1 MEPGALASKTTTG
14 HDLAVLTRDL
24 CAIPSVT
31 GDEEAIADHLL
42 AWIAREAPGCQAD
55 RIGHT
60 VVARVPGAPGEPWVL
75 LVGHHD
81 TVPPAHDQE
90 VAIRDGL
97 VVGCGASDMKGA
109 LAVMLDLAVAASRE
123 PAPPGRPGALFV
135 FYDREEGP
143 ISDSTMPAL
152 LDSGLLPE
160 NVDLALCL
168 EPTDL
173 RIEAGC
179 VGGLHARVTVQG
191 RRAHSARPWQGINA
205 ITRAIPLL
213 QRLAAWEPR
222 PVEVGGLVFREVV
235 SPTMARTHNGRNVV
249 PDAFELNL
257 NMRFAPDRAPEDAIL
272 ELEAMVGPEATCEII
287 DIAPPGRVVTE
298 HPRLSNW
305 AARHGLTLEAK
316 QAWTDVA
323 QLSARGIPAANFG
336 PGLTAQAHQAGEYVP
351 VANLL
356 AARRMLADLLGLST

>member
-1 MEPGALASKTTTG
+1 MLARSTEEAASTV
-14 HDLAVLTRDL
+14 LATLTRDL

-31 GDEEAIADHLL
+31 GDEGAIADHLV
-42 AWIAREAPGCQAD
+42 AWLARESPACQVD
-55 RIGHT
+55 RLGHT
-60 VVARVPGAPGEPWVL
+60 IVARVAGAPGEPWVL
-75 LVGHHD
+75 LIGHTD

-90 VAIRDGL
+90 VAIRDGRVL
-97 VVGCGASDMKGA
+97 GCGASDMKGA

-123 PAPPGRPGALFV
+123 PAAPGRPGALFV

-152 LDSGLLPE
+152 LDSGLLPDAI
-160 NVDLALCL
+160 DLALCL

-179 VGGLHARVTVQG
+179 VGGLHARVVVSGQ
-191 RRAHSARPWQGINA
+191 RAHSARPWQGVNA

-213 QRLAAWEPR
+213 QRLAEWSPR

-235 SPTMARTHNGRNVV
+235 SPTTARTQNGRNVV

-257 NMRFAPDRAPEDAIL
+257 NMRFAPDRAPEDAIR
-272 ELEAMVGPEATCEII
+272 ELEALVGGAGSFEIV
-287 DIAPPGRVVTE
+287 DVAPPGQVVTE
-298 HPRLSNW
+298 HPRLQDW
-305 AARHGLTLEAK
+305 AARHGLTFEAK

-323 QLSARGIPAANFG
+323 QLSAHGIPAANFG

-351 VANLL
+351 VDNLVT
-356 AARRMLADLLGLST
+356 ARRMLGDLLGLGA